1 MPAGAYRMDFET
13 AAYMARC
20 HAQHPAF
27 FAPHPFYPRVHVHF
41 QIAPGQ
47 VCAASAVKRSML
59 AFPNPKSNPK
69 RDAARKLSR
78 NGTL

>member
-20 HAQHPAF
+20 HAAHPAF

-41 QIAPGQ
+41 HIAPGQ
-47 VCAASAVKRSML
+47 VSRTL
-59 AFPNPKSNPK
+59 PK
-69 RDAARKLSR
+69 
-78 NGTL
+78 TLI

>member
-13 AAYMARC
+13 APYMARC
-20 HAQHPAF
+20 HAAHPSF

-47 VCAASAVKRSML
+47 VCS
-59 AFPNPKSNPK
+59 
-69 RDAARKLSR
+69 LSSDP
-78 NGTL
+78 